1 MIMSTRRSRA
11 GIGRCPS
18 NHRFVLRVLTLLAM
32 SAPAAAQDR
41 VPARALGPREAVATE
56 TFSQVRGFRELSD
69 GRLIISD
76 QRERKIMLLDLV
88 KRTATPV
95 GRPGPG
101 PAEHQLATDLLP
113 TASDTTL
120 LIDVGRGTE
129 NLSIIT
135 PDGRID
141 GSVRLPDGARSTYL
155 WGADRD
161 GVLYFSVRTIR
172 TDPSEPAPDSASVL
186 QVDLKR
192 NQAAIGFRFRAT
204 PRDPRAPNPYNPG
217 VQWTIA
223 PDGRVAI
230 VDFEPYQVTWIAPDG
245 RGTVGPEIPYERV
258 PVTRRDR
265 DEFRDLARR
274 ISGLGQGG
282 VSTTGGRAAAPP
294 EPTFP
299 SHKPVFFGNDA
310 AMVAP
315 NGELWVRR
323 AQPAGEDAPVHEIID
338 GAGRRI
344 ATITLPPNTRL
355 LDLGRHGVYLARY
368 DDDDL
373 IHIERYR
380 YP

>member
-1 MIMSTRRSRA
+1 MSMQRSRA
-11 GIGRCPS
+11 GIDRCAS

-32 SAPAAAQDR
+32 ALPVAAQDG

-76 QRERKIMLLDLV
+76 QRERKLVLLDLV
-88 KRTATPV
+88 RQTATHV

-101 PAEHQLATDLLP
+101 PGEHQLATDLLP

-135 PDGRID
+135 ADGRID
-141 GSVRLPDGARSTYL
+141 GSVRLPDGASSTYL
-155 WGADRD
+155 WGADRA

-172 TDPSEPAPDSASVL
+172 TDPSEPAPDSASVMR
-186 QVDLKR
+186 VDLTR

-245 RGTVGPEIPYERV
+245 RRTVGPRIPFDPI

-265 DEFRDLARR
+265 EEFRELARR

-282 VSTTGGRAAAPP
+282 VSTTGRRAAAPP
-294 EPTFP
+294 EPAFP
-299 SHKPVFFGNDA
+299 SHKPPFFGNDA
-310 AMVAP
+310 VMVAP
-315 NGELWVRR
+315 NGDLWVRR
-323 AQPAGEDAPVHEIID
+323 AQPAGEDAQVHDIID

-344 ATITLPPNTRL
+344 ATITLPPNTKL
-355 LDLGRHGVYLARY
+355 LDLGQHGAYLARY
-368 DDDDL
+368 DEDDL